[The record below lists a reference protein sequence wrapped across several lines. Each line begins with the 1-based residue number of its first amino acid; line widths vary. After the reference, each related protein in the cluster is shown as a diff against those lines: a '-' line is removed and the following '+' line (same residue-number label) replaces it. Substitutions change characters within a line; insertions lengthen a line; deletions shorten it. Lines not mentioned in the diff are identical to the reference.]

1 MNNFLLLLTLACCI
15 GFTSCKNDPKET
27 VSTLNLDADGE
38 IDTLTKYSNSLD
50 EASFVKVTANGKEK
64 EFKYLDLTIN
74 PDPKFKTYYYRR
86 KDSSGA
92 SISFSRATND
102 DMREK
107 ISIALGNIDAETLQY
122 PYEWKFSPTTNARI
136 TYEVKKSAVPI
147 IYYSDNAATKMTL
160 TSYKD
165 GVLEGTFSTTVT
177 NTGKRTIILSD
188 GSFKM
193 KLDKIEQ

>member
-1 MNNFLLLLTLACCI
+1 MNKYLLLLTLACCI
-15 GFTSCKNDPKET
+15 GFTACETKSKEI
-27 VSTLNLDADGE
+27 VSTINIDADGE
-38 IDTLTKYSNSLD
+38 IDTLTKYLNSLD

-122 PYEWKFSPTTNARI
+122 PYEWKFSTTNNARI

-177 NTGKRTIILSD
+177 NTGKRTITLTD